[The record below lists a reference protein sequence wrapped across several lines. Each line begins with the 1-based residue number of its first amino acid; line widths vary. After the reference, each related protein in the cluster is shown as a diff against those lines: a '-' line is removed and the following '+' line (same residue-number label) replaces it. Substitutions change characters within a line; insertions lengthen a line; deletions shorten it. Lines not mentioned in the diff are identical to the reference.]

1 MGLRTVVHNLYGDL
15 FSGTVIFKLYDLIKS
30 GSVDWT
36 RVNSLF
42 STTPAKANF
51 QHLGV
56 SWTEASLYEYG
67 SGVRANENLSGATL
81 KVVYRAHYLG
91 LSDQLSRRSVRTN
104 ENYDC

>member
-51 QHLGV
+51 Q
-56 SWTEASLYEYG
+56 
-67 SGVRANENLSGATL
+67 
-81 KVVYRAHYLG
+81 YLG
-91 LSDQLSRRSVRTN
+91 KLDSHF
-104 ENYDC
+104 